1 MKKVE
6 FEKKIKELKLEKVYR
21 EGKIQVYSNEQ
32 NDYYRDKIKD
42 NIYGCCLRPNT
53 KDYVIFFTDV
63 ERGIVV
69 DLGSFATEEKAY
81 EELFEIVRNWEA
93 DYTNKK

>member
-42 NIYGCCLRPNT
+42 NIYGCCLRSNT

-69 DLGSFATEEKAY
+69 DLGIFKTEEEAY
-81 EELFEIVRNWEA
+81 EELFKIVQEWEA
-93 DYTNKK
+93 SNKKK